1 VSLNTTGDVIGLD
14 GKKWMV
20 LAKKG
25 DKYKIVHGGYKGMQ
39 DYTQHRNKKRQKN
52 FWNRMGGRN
61 SGKATDPFSPLY
73 WHKRFGTWQDGGNTN
88 NNLNTKTRN
97 IVVLRFP
104 SKFKLTQTQLKL
116 FFKKYGNVMS
126 KLSRNILAGSNR
138 KGFTNL
144 NAYFLGFPSRGA

>member
-1 VSLNTTGDVIGLD
+1 MHDPVLSIISNNNIPAYGNAYGI
-14 GKKWMV
+14 GKKAQNEISGRV
-20 LAKKG
+20 RRTLQNYYSG
-25 DKYKIVHGGYKGMQ
+25 RRSNYNNYKIKMKLNLTNSQ
-39 DYTQHRNKKRQKN
+39 
-52 FWNRMGGRN
+52 WNRI
-61 SGKATDPFSPLY
+61 KQL
-73 WHKRFGTWQDGGNTN
+73 N

-97 IVVLRFP
+97 IV
-104 SKFKLTQTQLKL
+104 KLTQTQLKL